1 MTTASPPSSM
11 PTRATPTPVDWVRK
25 NLFNNW
31 FNSLLTIIISAL
43 ILWIGIGF
51 FSWAIAE
58 AEWDVL
64 SENWPLFFAGQYPR
78 EQYWQLFIL
87 LGLVSALSGL
97 SWGYFAKS
105 VAHFFSPKVLWGL
118 GIVTFLA
125 VLTPTPLPFRLVLL
139 GILLLGVTTAWGER
153 QLYPTVSV
161 SGQWLSLSWLL
172 FLIVG
177 FWLVRGGL
185 GLEPVSSNDWG
196 GLLLTLMM
204 AFVSILLCFPLGVI
218 LALGR
223 QSNLPVVKWLATA
236 YIELIRGVPLISIL
250 FMGQVMIPLFLPE
263 GMRPDRVLRAVLALT
278 LFSSAYMA
286 ENVRGGLQAVPRG
299 QSEAASS
306 LGINK
311 PLTVALIVMPQALK
325 ISIPAIVGQFISL
338 FQDTTLVSI
347 VGLKDLLGMSRG
359 VLGNPEFLGRYQ
371 EVYLFIAVIYWFFC
385 YAMSIGSRRI
395 EKSLDTSH

>member
-1 MTTASPPSSM
+1 M
-11 PTRATPTPVDWVRK
+11 
-25 NLFNNW
+25 
-31 FNSLLTIIISAL
+31 
-43 ILWIGIGF
+43 
-51 FSWAIAE
+51 
-58 AEWDVL
+58 
-64 SENWPLFFAGQYPR
+64 
-78 EQYWQLFIL
+78 
-87 LGLVSALSGL
+87 
-97 SWGYFAKS
+97 
-105 VAHFFSPKVLWGL
+105 
-118 GIVTFLA
+118 
-125 VLTPTPLPFRLVLL
+125 
-139 GILLLGVTTAWGER
+139 GER
-153 QLYPTVSV
+153 QLSPTVSV
-161 SGQWLSLSWLL
+161 SGQWLSISWLL
-172 FLIVG
+172 FLVIG

-204 AFVSILLCFPLGVI
+204 ALVSILLCFPMGII

-223 QSNLPVVKWLATA
+223 QSALPVVKWLSTA

-263 GMRPDRVLRAVLALT
+263 GMRPDRVLRAILALT

-299 QSEAASS
+299 QAEASSS
-306 LGINK
+306 LGLNK

-347 VGLKDLLGMSRG
+347 VGLKDLLGMSRS

-371 EVYLFIAVIYWFFC
+371 EVYLFIGIIYWIFC